1 MFCFPWCTRGLGSVA
16 PHRVRKDATA
26 PGRAHGTGTVYK
38 CAILRIDLPLV
49 SGVQRFFRKFLRSRQ
64 AGKGNQELPDR
75 LAVSGKDGG
84 KHTLQNRT
92 VAAQATGA
100 GVALLLADSV

>member
-1 MFCFPWCTRGLGSVA
+1 MLAHKGFGEGTSPSR
-16 PHRVRKDATA
+16 PQDATA

-92 VAAQATGA
+92 VAAQAAGA